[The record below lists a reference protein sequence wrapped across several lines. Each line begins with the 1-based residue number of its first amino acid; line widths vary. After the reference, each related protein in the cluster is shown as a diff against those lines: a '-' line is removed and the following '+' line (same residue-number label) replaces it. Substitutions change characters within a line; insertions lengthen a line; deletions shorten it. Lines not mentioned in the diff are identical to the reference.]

1 MASMLQKEAGT
12 GMRIVCNQTDTDREK
27 PKPSAKA

>member
-1 MASMLQKEAGT
+1 MASMLQKEA